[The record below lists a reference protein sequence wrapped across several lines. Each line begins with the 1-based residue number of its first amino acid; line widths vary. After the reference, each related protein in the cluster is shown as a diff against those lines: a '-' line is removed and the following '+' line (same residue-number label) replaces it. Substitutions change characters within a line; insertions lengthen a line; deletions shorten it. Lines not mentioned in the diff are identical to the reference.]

1 MKRKL
6 FSAGAVALMMLSTS
20 AWAKS
25 IADLPKE
32 EREKITTRTFE
43 KDYDTVFKAVMTA
56 FEDKG
61 TPAIN
66 TDKTTGLIVSDYK
79 GANMGTA
86 LLRWSAS
93 VEKIDDT
100 HTKVKLNPAIQT
112 VTSDGGTVSGTFT
125 TRFKKHY
132 DEYFKAIEEN
142 LK

>member
-1 MKRKL
+1 MKKQL
-6 FSAGAVALMMLSTS
+6 FGVVAAALFLVGTNV
-20 AWAKS
+20 WAKA

-32 EREKITTRTFE
+32 EREKITTRTYE
-43 KDYDTVFKAVMTA
+43 KDYENVFKATMSA

-66 TDKTTGLIVSDYK
+66 TDKSTGLIVSDYK
-79 GANMGTA
+79 GAAMGTA
-86 LLRWSAS
+86 LLRWSAT
-93 VEKIDDT
+93 VEKLDDT
-100 HTKVKLNPAIQT
+100 HTKVKLNPAVQS
-112 VTSDGGTVSGTFT
+112 VTSDGGTVSGTIT